1 MHHDLEKE
9 LEHVRKE
16 GEEHRRLLNQE
27 SAKAKEAASAARAEA
42 ARMRNE
48 AEFER
53 GRSQHLQDQLRE
65 LHKQMEDVAQNNT
78 KYQVHL
84 WHCLWGLLN
93 PNILQYHKGKHV
105 IQCSS
110 YANLWPHRTLV

>member
-1 MHHDLEKE
+1 MQNEPDYKAMHQDLEKE

-16 GEEHRRLLNQE
+16 GDEHRRLLNQE

-48 AEFER
+48 AEYER
-53 GRSQHLQDQLRE
+53 GRGQGLQDQLRAM
-65 LHKQMEDVAQNNT
+65 HKQMEDVTQSNA

-84 WHCLWGLLN
+84 WH
-93 PNILQYHKGKHV
+93 
-105 IQCSS
+105 
-110 YANLWPHRTLV
+110 